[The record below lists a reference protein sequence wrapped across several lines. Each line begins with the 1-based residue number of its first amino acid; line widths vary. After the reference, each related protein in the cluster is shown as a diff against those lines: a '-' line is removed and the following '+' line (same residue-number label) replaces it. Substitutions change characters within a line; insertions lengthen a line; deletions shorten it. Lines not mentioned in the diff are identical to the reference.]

1 MVWRKYP
8 KEKPNE
14 MVRLVVKD
22 KYGKVQGHL
31 NTKIMF
37 DGKKF
42 GTNLASVLKVDVEN
56 IVEWCYLS
64 EI

>member
-8 KEKPNE
+8 KKKPNE

-37 DGKKF
+37 DGKRF
-42 GTNLASVLKVDVEN
+42 GTNLASVLEVDVEN